1 MHLKYQ
7 KVHNY
12 FRSRNRTNHQLMI
25 IFNLYRPFFY
35 SNFYKYLPPPFKKPD
50 SLSNASLNNA
60 QYDAKV
66 EYVLNTTKEFSM
78 LLLVHTFHCISKK
91 FGLHFFFSFF
101 SSNCQERRHKNL
113 SKFLFMQ

>member
-50 SLSNASLNNA
+50 SLSIHAMKGNLNACSI
-60 QYDAKV
+60 
-66 EYVLNTTKEFSM
+66 NTQK
-78 LLLVHTFHCISKK
+78 
-91 FGLHFFFSFF
+91 
-101 SSNCQERRHKNL
+101 
-113 SKFLFMQ
+113 